1 LSSLTLE
8 LLAYIFLT
16 LVALA
21 LRIGAASSRLLGQ
34 EEALRALA
42 AWHFVQGQA
51 PEPSWP
57 LSPASLGLQ
66 SLAFSLFGAGDI
78 AARLP
83 AILAG
88 GLIPLAF
95 FPLRR
100 VLGKDKALVAA
111 AISAFSPLWI
121 FSSSFADG
129 EAIGA
134 LAALAALGAILW
146 YWESRS
152 FPWLYSAACALGL
165 GMASGLSFWTITG
178 EGLILAFLLR
188 EKIKPLEAKESTV
201 FWLTLGASFLLT
213 STLLFFYPPGLGL
226 AADSFALWL
235 SSLFRGHFSLKPL
248 VNFLLYEPLL
258 ILAAFWKGKDGLYL
272 WALAGFG
279 LAVAIFGGI
288 EGPAGFLPIL
298 LPLTIL
304 SSFGLC
310 NLFRHLTGEKFSIE
324 ELIAFG
330 LSSCLGVWGFL
341 GISAYTLYGA
351 LPYLLVF
358 LGACIGIAST
368 LIVLSLMRGLKAPY
382 RVLILLLLTALSLGE
397 IKLARGL
404 NFSPYI
410 EEHLPLCHITSLEVS
425 EVVGSLRKLSSY
437 RTGDPFTLKLA
448 LTGDIPE
455 LEWYLRDFSGLKVLG
470 KSQPLPEAEVII
482 ATAEEAFLPGESYFG
497 RRFTV
502 REECGVTGLKGLS
515 LLRWLLYREPLVP
528 RKGEEAILWV
538 KKGFPGFKP

>member
-1 LSSLTLE
+1 MSSITLE

-16 LVALA
+16 LIALA

-42 AWHFVQGQA
+42 AWHFVGGQA

-66 SLAFSLFGAGDI
+66 SLAFFLFGARDI

-83 AILAG
+83 AVLAG

-111 AISAFSPLWI
+111 AISALSPLWI

-146 YWESRS
+146 YWESGS
-152 FPWLYSAACALGL
+152 FPWLYAAACALGL
-165 GMASGLSFWTITG
+165 GMASGLSFWTITS
-178 EGLILAFLLR
+178 EGLILAFLFR
-188 EKIKPLEAKESTV
+188 EKIKPLEARKGTG
-201 FWLTLGASFLLT
+201 FWLALGTSFLLT

-226 AADSFALWL
+226 AADSLALWL
-235 SSLFRGHFSLKPL
+235 SSLFSGHFSFKPL

-258 ILAAFWKGKDGLYL
+258 ILVAFWGGKEWSYL
-272 WALAGFG
+272 WPLVGFG
-279 LAVAIFGGI
+279 LAVAILGGI

-304 SSFGLC
+304 SSLGLC

-341 GISAYTLYGA
+341 VISAYTLRGTF
-351 LPYLLVF
+351 PYLLVIF
-358 LGACIGIAST
+358 GTCIGIAT
-368 LIVLSLMRGLKAPY
+368 ILVVLYLMRGPKATY
-382 RVLILLLLTALSLGE
+382 KVVILLLLTALSLGE

-404 NFSPYI
+404 NFSPYV

-425 EVVGSLRKLSSY
+425 EVVGSLRRLSSY
-437 RTGDPFTLKLA
+437 RTGDPFTLNLA
-448 LTGDIPE
+448 LVGNIPE
-455 LEWYLRDFSGLKVLG
+455 LEWYLRDFSGLKVLQQ
-470 KSQPLPEAEVII
+470 SQPLIEAEAII
-482 ATAEEAFLPGESYFG
+482 APAEEALSPGESYFG
-497 RRFTV
+497 RHFTV
-502 REECGVTGLKGLS
+502 REECRVTNLRGLG
-515 LLRWLLYREPLVP
+515 LLRWLLYREPLAP

>member
-1 LSSLTLE
+1 MRSFTLE
-8 LLAYIFLT
+8 PLAYIFLT

-42 AWHFVQGQA
+42 AWRFIQGHA

-57 LSPASLGLQ
+57 LSPVSLGLQ
-66 SLAFSLFGAGDI
+66 ALAFFLFGAGDT

-83 AILAG
+83 AALAG
-88 GLIPLAF
+88 ALTPLAF
-95 FPLRR
+95 FPLRQA
-100 VLGKDKALVAA
+100 LGRDKTLVAA

-134 LAALAALGAILW
+134 LAALVAIGAILR

-152 FPWLYSAACALGL
+152 LPWLYTAACALGF

-178 EGLILAFLLR
+178 ESLILAFLFK
-188 EKIKPLEAKESTV
+188 EKIKPLGARESV
-201 FWLTLGASFLLT
+201 GFWFSLGASFFLT

-235 SSLFRGHFSLKPL
+235 SNLFSGHYSLKPL
-248 VNFLLYEPLL
+248 ANFLLYEPLL
-258 ILAAFWKGKDGLYL
+258 ILTAFWGAKGKPYL
-272 WALAGFG
+272 WTSVGFG
-279 LAVAIFGGI
+279 LAVAILGGI
-288 EGPAGFLPIL
+288 EGPASFLPIL

-310 NLFRHLTGEKFSIE
+310 DLFRSLTGEKFSAE

-341 GISAYTLYGA
+341 GISAYTLRGTFH
-351 LPYLLVF
+351 YLLALF
-358 LGACIGIAST
+358 GACIGIASI
-368 LIVLSLMRGLKAPY
+368 LGALSLMRGPKAPY
-382 RVLILLLLTALSLGE
+382 RVSILLLLTAFSLGE

-404 NFSPYI
+404 NFSPYV
-410 EEHLPLCHITSLEVS
+410 EEHLPLCRISSLEVS
-425 EVVGSLRKLSSY
+425 EAVGSLRKLSSY
-437 RTGDPFTLKLA
+437 RVGDPFALKLA
-448 LTGDIPE
+448 LVGNFPE
-455 LEWYLRDFSGLKVLG
+455 LEWYLRDFSGLKVLE
-470 KSQPLPEAEVII
+470 KSQPLPEAEVVIVP
-482 ATAEEAFLPGESYFG
+482 AEKASLPGESYFG

-515 LLRWLLYREPLVP
+515 LLRWLLYREPLIP
-528 RKGEEAILWV
+528 RRVEEAMLWV

>member
-1 LSSLTLE
+1 MSSFALE

-42 AWHFVQGQA
+42 AWRFVQGQA

-57 LSPASLGLQ
+57 LSPVPFGFQA
-66 SLAFSLFGAGDI
+66 LAFLLFGAGDVT
-78 AARLP
+78 ARLP
-83 AILAG
+83 AALAG
-88 GLIPLAF
+88 GLIPLTF

-100 VLGKDKALVAA
+100 VLGKDRALVAA
-111 AISAFSPLWI
+111 AISALSPLWI

-134 LAALAALGAILW
+134 LAALVAIGAILW
-146 YWESRS
+146 YRESES
-152 FPWLYSAACALGL
+152 LPWLYVAACVLGL
-165 GMASGLSFWTITG
+165 GMASGLSFWTIAG
-178 EGLILAFLLR
+178 EGLILALLFR
-188 EKIKPLEAKESTV
+188 EKIRPLARGNAG
-201 FWLTLGASFLLT
+201 FWPALGASFLLT

-235 SSLFRGHFSLKPL
+235 SSLFSGHFSLKPL

-258 ILAAFWKGKDGLYL
+258 ILAAFWGGKEGLYL

-279 LAVAIFGGI
+279 LTVAIFGGS

-304 SSFGLC
+304 SSLGLC
-310 NLFRHLTGEKFSIE
+310 NLFRRLAGEKFSAE

-330 LSSCLGVWGFL
+330 LSLCLGVWGFL
-341 GISAYTLYGA
+341 GISAYTLWGA
-351 LPYLLVF
+351 FPYLLAF
-358 LGACIGIAST
+358 LGAGVGIVSV
-368 LIVLSLMRGLKAPY
+368 LVVLSSMRGPKASY
-382 RVLILLLLTALSLGE
+382 RVSILLLLTAFSLGE

-404 NFSPYI
+404 NFSPYV
-410 EEHLPLCHITSLEVS
+410 EEHLPLCRTTSLEVK
-425 EVVGSLRKLSSY
+425 EAVDSLRKLSSY
-437 RTGDPFTLKLA
+437 RTGDPSTLNLA
-448 LTGDIPE
+448 LVGNIPE
-455 LEWYLRDFSGLKVLG
+455 LEWYLRDFSGLRVQEQ
-470 KSQPLPEAEVII
+470 SQPPLEAEAFIVP
-482 ATAEEAFLPGESYFG
+482 AEKASPPGESYFG
-497 RRFTV
+497 RHFTV
-502 REECGVTGLKGLS
+502 REECRVMSLRGLG
-515 LLRWLLYREPLVP
+515 LLRWLLYREPLAP
-528 RKGEEAILWV
+528 RKGEEAVLWV

>member
-1 LSSLTLE
+1 LSSFALE

-34 EEALRALA
+34 DEALRALA
-42 AWHFVQGQA
+42 AWRFVQGQA

-57 LSPASLGLQ
+57 LSPVPFGLQ
-66 SLAFSLFGAGDI
+66 ALAFLLFGAGDVT
-78 AARLP
+78 ARLP
-83 AILAG
+83 AALAG
-88 GLIPLAF
+88 GLIPLTF

-100 VLGKDKALVAA
+100 VLGKDRALVAA
-111 AISAFSPLWI
+111 AISALSPLWI

-134 LAALAALGAILW
+134 LAALVAIGAILW
-146 YWESRS
+146 YRGSESL
-152 FPWLYSAACALGL
+152 PWLYVAACVLGL
-165 GMASGLSFWTITG
+165 GMASGLSFWTIAG
-178 EGLILAFLLR
+178 EGLILALLFR
-188 EKIKPLEAKESTV
+188 EKIRPLARGNAG
-201 FWLTLGASFLLT
+201 FWPALGASFLLT

-235 SSLFRGHFSLKPL
+235 SSLFSGHFSLKPL

-258 ILAAFWKGKDGLYL
+258 ILAAFWGGKEGLYL

-304 SSFGLC
+304 SSLGLC
-310 NLFRHLTGEKFSIE
+310 NLFRSLAGEKFSAE

-330 LSSCLGVWGFL
+330 LSLCLGVWGFL
-341 GISAYTLYGA
+341 GISAYTLRGA
-351 LPYLLVF
+351 FPYLLAF
-358 LGACIGIAST
+358 LGAGVGIVSV
-368 LIVLSLMRGLKAPY
+368 LVVLSSMRGPKASY
-382 RVLILLLLTALSLGE
+382 RVSILLMLTAFSLGE

-404 NFSPYI
+404 NFSPYV
-410 EEHLPLCHITSLEVS
+410 EEHLPLCRTTSLEVK
-425 EVVGSLRKLSSY
+425 EAVDSLRKLSSY
-437 RTGDPFTLKLA
+437 RTGDPSTLNLA
-448 LTGDIPE
+448 LVGNIPE
-455 LEWYLRDFSGLKVLG
+455 LEWYLRDFSGLRVQEQ
-470 KSQPLPEAEVII
+470 SQPPLEAEAFIVP
-482 ATAEEAFLPGESYFG
+482 AEKASPPGESYFG
-497 RRFTV
+497 RHFTV
-502 REECGVTGLKGLS
+502 REECRVMGLRGLG
-515 LLRWLLYREPLVP
+515 LLRWLLYREPLAP
-528 RKGEEAILWV
+528 RKGEEAVLWV